1 MTVSR
6 DIQLKVIAD
15 AAGFQKEIMKIPGMT
30 EKSAAAASLR
40 MSKEMHKGFQKV
52 GKDAEKSGKQIGGAL
67 TVAVGSAL
75 AEIGLRMAQAFDPR
89 QLTELIKAAADTQNQ
104 LSDLSSETG
113 LTVDQLALMRLG
125 ASSAGKE
132 LSVLDGAFRPL
143 AKKIG
148 DFTMGTGE
156 AKLGLERLG
165 FTAQDFVGPSGSMI
179 ATSDAFDMISK
190 RLNNVQSETDKADAA
205 MRIFGEGAGHLIN
218 VLNVVGDETSALARF
233 QETLG
238 LNTDAARQSAA
249 EYQQMVA
256 ILNETF
262 LIFGQTL
269 LVNTAPMFEEI
280 AVLAVQTIEPF
291 QLLIDTLRAME
302 RVEANIKIGAVA
314 VAVGDLGALAER
326 AHDSVMT
333 TGDAIVALGTSG
345 DKTAERVAAVRDVFS
360 SMREAMDKA
369 GRSAGNLGD
378 GLGTSGA
385 ALDKSTEDAKKNEK
399 ALKDNERQRLAL
411 VKASQALQDISMK
424 AAFAV
429 EPPTEAMKLTMEYI
443 EQGDKLREISIAHA
457 DNAVLQARVLAV
469 SDQIESSYE
478 ARKKALADE
487 GKAAQDLADQ
497 EARAENLAGSLDAAS
512 QAATLFSDAAGLGF
526 DVASEKVAQH
536 RDTLTSLREE
546 YQTLNDE
553 LQAVN
558 DKEME
563 RLEFHSERTDLTDEM
578 RKKIKDLARDE
589 RDAIQNE
596 MRLNKDRRK
605 QERDDMRRKAKLA
618 AKMFR
623 MQKAASVGQAL
634 ISSGEAGMAVATQ
647 FPPPNPLFAVGLG
660 LVAGQLAMSLA
671 QIKSQKAPS
680 FHSGGMIQADE
691 RMIRARQGEAVLNE
705 RATQRLGESTI
716 TGLNEGRM
724 MAPITVNVQVG
735 RRQLERVVIDAMNS
749 QAVEAVGTINPYA
762 TR

>member
-1 MTVSR
+1 MASKE
-6 DIQLKVIAD
+6 IQLKVIAD
-15 AAGFQKEIMKIPGMT
+15 AKGFQKEIMKIPGMT
-30 EKSAAAASLR
+30 EKSAASAALR

-67 TVAVGSAL
+67 SVAVGTAL

-104 LSDLSSETG
+104 LSDLSAETG
-113 LTVDQLALMRLG
+113 LTVQQLALIRLG

-132 LSVLDGAFRPL
+132 LSTLEGAFRPL

-156 AKLGLERLG
+156 AKIGLERLG

-190 RLNNVQSETDKADAA
+190 RLMAVESETDKADAA

-218 VLNVVGDETSALARF
+218 VLNVAGDETSALARF

-256 ILNETF
+256 LLNETF

-302 RVEANIKIGAVA
+302 RVETNVKVAAVA
-314 VAVGDLGALAER
+314 ASIGNLEAVAEL

-333 TGDAIVALGTSG
+333 IGDSLVAIGTSG
-345 DKTAERVAAVRDVFS
+345 ETTAERVAAVRDVFS
-360 SMREAMDKA
+360 AMRDAMDKA
-369 GRSAGNLGD
+369 GSAAGNLGN

-385 ALDKSTEDAKKNEK
+385 ALDKNTEDAKKNAD
-399 ALKDNERQRLAL
+399 ALKENERRRLAL
-411 VKASQALQDISMK
+411 VKASQELQDISTK

-443 EQGDKLREISIAHA
+443 EQANKLHEIASAHEG
-457 DNAVLQARVLAV
+457 NAEIQARVLAV
-469 SDQIESSYE
+469 SGQIEQSYE

-487 GKAAQDLADQ
+487 EQNAQDLADQ
-497 EARAENLAGSLDAAS
+497 EATAKQLAGSLDAAS
-512 QAATLFSDAAGLGF
+512 QAATLFSDAAGLSF
-526 DVASEKVAQH
+526 DIASEKVDRHQN
-536 RDTLTSLREE
+536 TLASLREE
-546 YQTLNDE
+546 YQSLNE
-553 LQAVN
+553 QLQAVN

-578 RKKIKDLARDE
+578 RKKIKDLANDE
-589 RDAIQNE
+589 RAAVEAQME
-596 MRLNKDRRK
+596 LNKEQRR
-605 QERDDMRRKAKLA
+605 QERKGLREQANLA
-618 AKMFR
+618 RKMFR
-623 MQKAASVGQAL
+623 MQKAAAVGQAL

-660 LVAGQLAMSLA
+660 LVAGQLSLSLA
-671 QIKSQKAPS
+671 QIKAQKAPS

-691 RMIRARQGEAVLNE
+691 RMIRARRGEAVLNE

-735 RRQLERVVIDAMNS
+735 RRQLERVVIDAMNR

-762 TR
+762 AR